1 VVLDPTYQ
9 IPAVLVPVA
18 SEVVSEVASEA
29 RLPYKIMMTCCRE
42 YQIHRN
48 CQVRPLWT
56 TEIELTGG
64 ECQSQKGV
72 KTSKVC
78 QRSTIGKK
86 VGKRIICSVCL
97 NFSIRYSSI
106 LENYSDNNPS
116 SAPAGS
122 ASGSGMS
129 YLATTS
135 SSSRVNPQ
143 YKTYRSNSQN
153 RILSPTFSNSY
164 HDSPISAYATM
175 SRRPDRLK
183 RHSSLGHEPLSSLS
197 SSSSDFQSPA
207 SPALRLDNFVTL
219 RRRSDYTRDL
229 NPGPSASAASLYNNS
244 ASSSP
249 MVLSPSNTRQ
259 FNNFSSNYARDLNS
273 GPSREGSVTP
283 RFSHSCSNTSLVSES
298 AD

>member
-1 VVLDPTYQ
+1 MMICYQESPTHQ
-9 IPAVLVPVA
+9 SSHLQHW
-18 SEVVSEVASEA
+18 
-29 RLPYKIMMTCCRE
+29 M
-42 YQIHRN
+42 
-48 CQVRPLWT
+48 
-56 TEIELTGG
+56 TEIELTGE
-64 ECQSQKGV
+64 ECLSQKGV

-86 VGKRIICSVCL
+86 VGKRIICSECL

-116 SAPAGS
+116 SAPTGS

-135 SSSRVNPQ
+135 TSSKVNPQ

-153 RILSPTFSNSY
+153 RILSPTFNN
-164 HDSPISAYATM
+164 HDSTISAYATLA
-175 SRRPDRLK
+175 RRPDRLK
-183 RHSSLGHEPLSSLS
+183 RHSSLGHEPSYSKEPL
-197 SSSSDFQSPA
+197 DFQSPT

-219 RRRSDYTRDL
+219 RRRSDFAPT
-229 NPGPSASAASLYNNS
+229 SSAASLYNNS

-259 FNNFSSNYARDLNS
+259 FNNNTAFSSIYARDLNP

>member
-1 VVLDPTYQ
+1 M
-9 IPAVLVPVA
+9 I
-18 SEVVSEVASEA
+18 S
-29 RLPYKIMMTCCRE
+29 
-42 YQIHRN
+42 
-48 CQVRPLWT
+48 
-56 TEIELTGG
+56 
-64 ECQSQKGV
+64 
-72 KTSKVC
+72 
-78 QRSTIGKK
+78 
-86 VGKRIICSVCL
+86 
-97 NFSIRYSSI
+97 FRYSSI
-106 LENYSDNNPS
+106 LENYSDNNSS

-135 SSSRVNPQ
+135 TSSRVNPQ

-153 RILSPTFSNSY
+153 RILSPTFNNSY
-164 HDSPISAYATM
+164 HDSPVNAYATM

-183 RHSSLGHEPLSSLS
+183 RHSSLGHEPSYS

-219 RRRSDYTRDL
+219 RRRPDFAST
-229 NPGPSASAASLYNNS
+229 ASAASLYNNS

-259 FNNFSSNYARDLNS
+259 FNNNTTSSYLNYSRDLNP

-298 AD
+298 ATAAD